1 MQIGFANRKEIS
13 MKIFFCILGVLVILM
28 LIFGRRVWDGMNDDM
43 KYEVNNLYSGGLKDK
58 EEIEKEKKHEK

>member
-1 MQIGFANRKEIS
+1 

-58 EEIEKEKKHEK
+58 EEIEKEKKNEK